1 MDFIIQKVNGIDVSG
16 LSHSDAVQVFQDAQ
30 EPIMVQVLRRPQNTS
45 SSASSSSTTT
55 TTTTTSTS
63 TSTEGVL
70 HPPAAAAAA
79 VSAATAGASASAP
92 TAPPPPPPP
101 PPPPSQAAGAS
112 CASSSSSIPSS
123 SKPEQEDERRKAAR
137 GAEKESAEGVEGT
150 TEEAAA
156 ASCMCNGVTTGTQTE
171 QISLMGVGKWEVAAS
186 EWMGGMGGG
195 SDSDSGEGDYVF
207 PGDLPQSL
215 SQYLEHEIDIEEIVL
230 ERTSPEEKLGLT
242 LYYSTAPAPPP
253 THMAD
258 QDEGLDVAEDE
269 GVCGEDYKG
278 VVTEV
283 LVSQIEQG
291 TVASRDGRLRIGDQ
305 ILQINGVE
313 LTTKAQTEEL
323 FAGCGTKV
331 SLLVSRTQYY
341 DEDDLV
347 EGEVLEDVVEEDE
360 DVELLDANSE
370 FHTSRSPAL
379 SMQSSSSIIKKPI
392 LEEAQETTR
401 SSSPSS
407 SSSCE
412 RKPAKK
418 CSSASSTSSKG
429 SQGKS
434 SSICC
439 STIDREMHALDAQ
452 MADLAHQCE
461 QLEANH
467 KSDQRVQ
474 ETHQKQT
481 YQKQQ
486 QRGVEKGSFCRPPAK
501 TPLPVGSESDH
512 IYESIPDVVESDE
525 PIYCVPY
532 EPGRTS
538 RRSQQPSPSTVSP
551 SKRHHQKMPTHQPQL
566 QHLSSSRNT
575 RGSGTSSSSTGSI
588 REHHLEEKQQS
599 VEKWVKENPQ
609 PCSPSS
615 NKSSPPVSNS
625 VKRPDVPQEERDSS
639 SAYNTGDSTGS
650 NHRPALELSLV
661 QDPKLRQSTLTL
673 CPPTHDQSL
682 QVSLESDTYSAISC
696 DSCRRCMRLPP
707 IHAAHAF
714 RASGHSPETSHHNS
728 SSNHKASQPDC
739 ESHRNYVTFLP
750 AQTMYTNAANLQQT
764 IWLQQQLFRQALH
777 KGSNTAPTTPTGPTS
792 GLPPKV
798 PPKPSSDQPVK
809 MEWKVKIRAD
819 GTRYITRRP
828 VRSKMLKERA
838 LRINEERAGLTT
850 DDDAMSEMKL
860 GRYWSREE
868 RKRHLE
874 KERERRRRHELLRRQ
889 HQQQVPHTGEEP
901 PPALRTCTLENG
913 VHQALWRDHS
923 MRRKTSTAESSH
935 RKNSSLSSRKRDDEA
950 HHGMRNPAHPANP
963 PLPHQANQ
971 QIAKGLLS
979 VTTV

>member
-16 LSHSDAVQVFQDAQ
+16 LSHSDAVQVFQEAQ
-30 EPIMVQVLRRPQNTS
+30 EPIMVQVLRRPQDTTTTTS
-45 SSASSSSTTT
+45 VASTSTTSSSTTS
-55 TTTTTSTS
+55 TSTS
-63 TSTEGVL
+63 TSTEGVH
-70 HPPAAAAAA
+70 HPAGAAAAASTSSPPTQTD
-79 VSAATAGASASAP
+79 VSF
-92 TAPPPPPPP
+92 
-101 PPPPSQAAGAS
+101 
-112 CASSSSSIPSS
+112 SS
-123 SKPEQEDERRKAAR
+123 SKHEQEDDRKGR
-137 GAEKESAEGVEGT
+137 GTEKDFTEGAEGVEDG
-150 TEEAAA
+150 
-156 ASCMCNGVTTGTQTE
+156 CMCNGVTTGTQTE
-171 QISLMGVGKWEVAAS
+171 QISLMGVKKWEVAAS

-195 SDSDSGEGDYVF
+195 SDSDSGDGDYVF

-379 SMQSSSSIIKKPI
+379 SMQSTSSTVKKPI
-392 LEEAQETTR
+392 LEEAQGNTTR

-434 SSICC
+434 SSVCC
-439 STIDREMHALDAQ
+439 STIDKEMHALDAQ

-467 KSDQRVQ
+467 KNDQRVQ
-474 ETHQKQT
+474 ETHQKQI

-486 QRGVEKGSFCRPPAK
+486 QKGVEKGSFCRPPAK

-532 EPGRTS
+532 EPGQTS
-538 RRSQQPSPSTVSP
+538 RRSQQPSPVSP
-551 SKRHHQKMPTHQPQL
+551 SKRQHQKMPTHQPQL

-575 RGSGTSSSSTGSI
+575 RGSGTSSSSAGSI
-588 REHHLEEKQQS
+588 RENHLEEKQQS
-599 VEKWVKENPQ
+599 VDKWVTENPQ
-609 PCSPSS
+609 SCSPSS
-615 NKSSPPVSNS
+615 NKSSPPVTNS

-707 IHAAHAF
+707 IHAVHAF
-714 RASGHSPETSHHNS
+714 RASGHNPEASHHNS
-728 SSNHKASQPDC
+728 SSNHKATQPDC

-777 KGSNTAPTTPTGPTS
+777 KGNSTTPTTPTGLSS

-809 MEWKVKIRAD
+809 MEWKVKIRPD

-838 LRINEERAGLTT
+838 LRINEERASLTT

-889 HQQQVPHTGEEP
+889 HQQQAPHTGEEP

-923 MRRKTSTAESSH
+923 MRRKSSTAESSH

-950 HHGMRNPAHPANP
+950 HHGMRNPSHPTNP